1 MAQEIDADDGEL
13 HVSQQEGPG
22 EAAAVEEEV
31 RLAFTP
37 AWNGLA
43 VWAS

>member
-13 HVSQQEGPG
+13 HVSQQE
-22 EAAAVEEEV
+22 AAVEEEV
-31 RLAFTP
+31 RLAFTL
-37 AWNGLA
+37 AWDGLA